1 MVRLVPAI
9 VHCLLAIV
17 NHSKAGGGSGLL
29 IGLANV
35 SLIHKLHNHK
45 AIYWVVLSATG
56 SVYGDTVWYLVALAQ
71 FSAILVGT

>member
-35 SLIHKLHNHK
+35 SLIHKLDPVASTMRYK
-45 AIYWVVLSATG
+45 VMKSGQYREGTG
-56 SVYGDTVWYLVALAQ
+56 R
-71 FSAILVGT
+71 

>member
-35 SLIHKLHNHK
+35 SLIQ
-45 AIYWVVLSATG
+45 
-56 SVYGDTVWYLVALAQ
+56 GDEVRV
-71 FSAILVGT
+71 SIGRV